1 MKRKEAGYTLLE
13 MMIVLAIVGM
23 LTTLA
28 VTNYSEQV
36 PHQQLRD
43 ISANLVGQLR
53 LARQKAISRGT
64 EETIFFRPDVR
75 QYDNSFLGVQT
86 LPSHVRFGW
95 ASNVTK
101 APDGDKKLPDGGISF
116 VKNNVTFSSDGSS
129 GKKGSIYLTNSKKES
144 VAITINFTGRIRKYL
159 WNGHDWE

>member
-1 MKRKEAGYTLLE
+1 MKRSEAGYTLLE
-13 MMIVLAIVGM
+13 MMIALAIVGM

-28 VTNYSEQV
+28 VTNYSEQI

-43 ISANLVGQLR
+43 TSANLVAQLR

-64 EETIFFRPDVR
+64 KETILFRPDVR

-86 LPSHVRFGW
+86 LPSHVRFGSS
-95 ASNVTK
+95 SNVKK
-101 APDGDKKLPDGGISF
+101 APNKDSKIPMDGISF
-116 VKNNVTFSSDGSS
+116 IGDSATFGSDGTSEM
-129 GKKGSIYLTNSKKES
+129 GTIYLTNSKNES
-144 VAITINFTGRIRKYL
+144 VAIAVNITGRIRKYL